1 VKKSN
6 KIQGLLL
13 GTGREVIPN
22 LAFIGMTAIMKLRD
36 FFTNYAEKN
45 IKNLNLERGQT
56 VIDYGCGPARYIQS
70 ASRIVGETGE
80 VIAIDIHPLAIKKAN
95 ERIKKHSL
103 LNAKAVLAN
112 GYDTSLPDETADVI
126 YALDMFHMIED
137 PKELLSELARLVKPE
152 GRVII
157 EDGHQPR
164 AETKTKIENS
174 ECFEIINETKS
185 FVECMKK

>member
-1 VKKSN
+1 
-6 KIQGLLL
+6 
-13 GTGREVIPN
+13 
-22 LAFIGMTAIMKLRD
+22 MKLRD

>member
-1 VKKSN
+1 MKKSN